1 MLTINYMR
9 SVKAGTLHVY
19 AVNGTKSELADFE
32 SIQGENFRTDE
43 KTGKAVYFTRR
54 YVGKTAMLE
63 QRENDE
69 TGEVYYTT
77 IKSEDYMIKEQI
89 IKDQFAQPAVST
101 TSRVSVTNDADLE
114 D

>member
-19 AVNGTKSELADFE
+19 AVNGTKSELSDFE

-54 YVGKTAMLE
+54 YVGKFAQLE

-89 IKDQFAQPAVST
+89 IKDTLSVPQAAT
-101 TSRVSVTNDADLE
+101 TRVSVSDDAELDN
-114 D
+114 

>member
-1 MLTINYMR
+1 MLTINYLR

-19 AVNGTKSELADFE
+19 AVSGTKSALADFE
-32 SIQGENFRTDE
+32 SMQGENFRTDE

-63 QRENDE
+63 QRENEE
-69 TGEVYYTT
+69 TGEIYYAT

-89 IKDQFAQPAVST
+89 IKDQFAQPAMSVAN
-101 TSRVSVTNDADLE
+101 RVSVADDAELE
-114 D
+114 G

>member
-1 MLTINYMR
+1 MLTINYLR

-32 SIQGENFRTDE
+32 SMQGENFRSDE
-43 KTGKAVYFTRR
+43 KSGKPVYFTRR
-54 YVGKTAMLE
+54 YVGKTAMLD

-77 IKSEDYMIKEQI
+77 VKSEDYMIKEQI
-89 IKDQFAQPAVST
+89 IKDSFAAPVSA
-101 TSRVSVTNDADLE
+101 TSRVSVSSDADLE

>member
-19 AVNGTKSELADFE
+19 AVSGTKSEIADFE

-43 KTGKAVYFTRR
+43 KTGKPVYFTRR
-54 YVGKTAMLE
+54 YVGKIAQLE
-63 QRENDE
+63 QRENEE

-89 IKDQFAQPAVST
+89 IKDSFATPVSVSARAAVS
-101 TSRVSVTNDADLE
+101 SNDAELE

>member
-1 MLTINYMR
+1 MLTINYLR

-19 AVNGTKSELADFE
+19 AVSGTKSELADFE
-32 SIQGENFRTDE
+32 AIQGENFRSDE
-43 KTGKAVYFTRR
+43 KTGKPVYFTKR
-54 YVGKTAMLE
+54 YVGKFAQLD
-63 QRENDE
+63 QRENEE

-89 IKDQFAQPAVST
+89 IKDSLSVPVSA
-101 TSRVSVTNDADLE
+101 TSRVSATSDAELE